1 MVLTLGPKEQGSFIG
16 KITNNQILCC
26 AFEPFHGLF
35 SQGLIIAKGH
45 TCRAA
50 ASAANAFIG
59 VDIYG
64 ALLVYDRVHT
74 AYWFSKTDL
83 AVMPTDNV

>member
-1 MVLTLGPKEQGSFIG
+1 M
-16 KITNNQILCC
+16 TNDQILGSSL
-26 AFEPFHGLF
+26 EPLHGLF
-35 SQGLIIAKGH
+35 SQGLIIAKGY

-50 ASAANAFIG
+50 ASAANAFVSIH
-59 VDIYG
+59 IYG

-74 AYWFSKTDL
+74 AYGFSKTDL